1 MKHLNNFSWKP
12 IALVAFLCLFGRDM
26 LAQDDANLSTDQ
38 PVYVAGTTVTFNGS
52 GFNSG
57 EIVTIEVERI
67 ESDGD
72 TISTVTAPIEAVAND
87 NGEFVAEWQ
96 VPVEESQYDAELMAT
111 AKGAESDR
119 SAQIQFSGNIKVD
132 FRQSANNDA
141 GYGPNQI
148 HWINSILQ
156 QSNSTYA
163 EGMSSLQRVVLA
175 NIDATTD
182 NVHTLQFGHQFSKGG
197 HRAYD
202 FLTGNSL
209 DALTGWNV
217 AYENANGI
225 EAETIIGEYQCYEEL
240 GPPAGLVDLCNSL
253 HTITSSN
260 LASADEHVY
269 DVELPND
276 PFPGVQQRINTFEAL
291 YGNRYMRI
299 YGDQPIEN
307 AYFER
312 VVHSDDDL
320 GDSYVNY
327 NLVVVSASTALIYEL
342 GGHLAIGGVSATDTL
357 GLHWGLDQ
365 GAGSISGG
373 PYHFKLYGLGAA
385 PVADLNNY
393 DLEEY
398 VSLGAQD
405 NQIKAGDIIPLTCE
419 CEITGATATV
429 CPNSTHE
436 YCAPEGTVNSVWSI
450 SGNGTIVGSGN
461 CIEVMAGMSCGASYT
476 LTLTSTNDLGCVTEC
491 SVTVVA
497 EDTSAPEVS
506 ASGSVENETY
516 LGANPTAEEIE
527 AALGSA
533 TASDN
538 CYSTPSITIVDGSVT
553 INGCYRSQSRS
564 FSSTDECGNTTTAIR
579 MVTWLVDVTPPVI
592 TYTCASGVGV
602 NTNLGCN
609 PTTEEIEE
617 SLCTITVTDNCD
629 EEVEVVITNDTV
641 AGPGCTYTITR
652 GVVATDRYGNTSQT
666 TRGVTYKIDLDAPVL
681 TASGSV
687 EDGANLGGNPS
698 AEEIDAALGTAS
710 AFDVCDGD
718 LPVSTS
724 DGNVVVDGCNYSQT
738 RTFSAVDACGNES
751 SISRNISWIVDLE
764 EPVITYNCENT
775 STVTTDLGC
784 NPSQTEIEE
793 SLCTITVTDNC
804 DEEVV
809 IVVTYDTIPGTGCTF
824 TITRGVVATDRYGN
838 TSQTTRGVTYKIDLD
853 APVLTASGSVEDG
866 SDLGC
871 NPTAEEIDAA
881 LGFATAEDFCDGELP
896 VSSSDSNV
904 SENGCA
910 RSQTRAFSAMDECG
924 NESSVTRTISWK
936 VDVTAP
942 IFGELPAESTIDC
955 PAMPELVEASVND
968 ACGDFE
974 LAFTDVTTPGSCPA
988 NYSITRTWTATDAC
1002 GNSSSASQTI
1012 NVQDITAPVVLT
1024 PLADQFIQCQEEAVY
1039 GEPTFADACDNNLDV
1054 TYEVDSITLARGI
1067 RIIRSFTATDDCGN
1081 SVTDESAINIVI
1093 ENNPVL
1099 LNLPEL
1105 SEVVECGFIPQ
1116 PPVVDGQDVCGNSLE
1131 INFEEVIT
1139 GDNCYA
1145 TITRTWT
1152 AVDSD
1157 GNVSSATQIITVQDT
1172 TSPEIS
1178 AAGADATIECPAQPE
1193 FTAPTATDN
1202 CNDVQVVEVS
1212 DVTEAACGNTYSRT
1226 KTWKAI
1232 DACGNESGIVSQTI
1246 TVVDITA
1253 PSISAAGADDTIE
1266 CPTQPEFTAPSAS
1279 DDCDSNPTVELVSD
1293 ITSDGNCA
1301 GSYTQTKTWIAYD
1314 ACGNYSE
1321 TVSQTITVVDLTAPS
1336 ISAAGADATI
1346 ECPAEP
1352 AFTAPTA
1359 SDNCSNAQV
1368 VEVSDVTEAGCGNT
1382 YSRTKT
1388 WKAIDACGNES
1399 GVVSQTINVV
1409 DTTAPVIEELFDITG
1424 SCIDGTSFGTAVATD
1439 NCGNVE
1445 LSYVDEEICV
1455 YTTYSK
1461 GGWGSPSNSTPGQ
1474 YRDNNFD
1481 AAFPN
1486 GLTIGCANGSFTFTS
1501 AQAIEDWLPSGG
1513 GSAVLPA
1520 GNLVNPSADV
1530 FSNNFADQLIAAMLN
1545 TGFDAYDENLG
1556 ASGANLGNLTYASGT
1571 FAGMTINSVIAIAND
1586 VIGGCSSAYSGTA
1599 LSAAMESINLS
1610 FHEGDDNSGDF
1621 VCAFGDEDNQCAS
1634 IVERTWTA
1642 TDECGNTST
1651 ATQRLTIID
1660 DEAPVVSAAGADA
1673 IIECPAVPE
1682 FTAPTATDNCSDVS
1696 VIVISDVTEGTDCSY
1711 TRTITWA
1718 AADACGNRSQS
1729 VSQSITVIDN
1739 SAPQFTA
1746 CPAALTVECSDELP
1760 AIASNVEATD
1770 NCSAVSVQYVG
1781 ATSENGACSSTITRT
1796 WVATDACGNTT
1807 ECSQIITIL
1816 DTTAPQLNNLPAS
1829 EISIEC
1835 DAAVP
1840 AAAEVTIADN
1850 CDENPSLIFNET
1862 TVEGVCGYSIV
1873 RTWYGVD
1880 QCENVSETFTQ
1891 TINIEDNTAPVF
1903 NAYEYYV
1910 HIACGETAAAPTA
1923 TDNCGSVTVEL
1934 IQDQLQSGGC
1944 LGVWYRVYRATD
1956 ACGNYTDAEQFIA
1969 INDDLAPVLNGL
1981 PENATIECSDV
1992 VSNGNAGVTV
2002 SDNCDQEIEV
2012 IYTEEFIGQDDDCP
2026 ETYDI
2031 IRTWVATDD
2040 CENTT
2045 TATRTT
2051 QVQDT
2056 TAPVFVDFP
2065 ANITI
2070 SCDEEIPAVVYPVA
2084 TDNCDETVD
2093 VFFAEDMMPGSC
2105 PQNYFIYR
2113 VYRGHDNCG
2122 NEVVETQTITVV
2134 DETAPMF
2141 EEQANDFTYECNS
2154 VIPVIEPAAADNCG
2168 DITLTYIDS
2177 EVEGNSC
2184 YSTFMRMW
2192 TATDNCENSS
2202 MFVQSIHIQDTTA
2215 PVITGSY
2222 ELDRPCGDYIGI
2234 YVEAADNCSEVNIT
2248 YSDMMASGSCAGN
2261 VIRSYTATDL
2271 CGNVSATF
2279 TQVIHLIDEI
2289 APEVAYQN
2297 EDMTVECG
2305 DEYSVVP
2312 ASFTDS
2318 CDEELEI
2325 TTDFSSQATDCTTI
2339 ETYSWTATDHCGNT
2353 TTATTVVTIVDTTNP
2368 YFTSLPEDAT
2378 ISCEDVVP
2386 GFGIYAAADN
2396 CDSNVE
2402 IAVSESTLA
2411 GDCPQS
2417 YTLVRVYRA
2426 FDNCGNEAVETRYV
2440 FVMDETAPVFA
2451 EQNNAFTYECGADVP
2466 VIEPSATDNCGD
2478 VSLTY
2483 QDADFNGNTCQ
2494 GVIVR
2499 TWSAAD
2505 ACGNNSSFTQY
2516 ITIVDTQAPV
2526 VNAYEVE
2533 IDMPCDNVSNNVM
2546 ITASDCNDF
2555 TIDFNDEYVSGG
2567 CAGRIIR
2574 TYTISD
2580 ACGNVTAGLIQQII
2594 ELVDEVAPSVEVAP
2608 SDVTIECGEEVP
2620 SYEPVWSDNCDQE
2633 LFLTAIS
2640 GIAQDDCTTII
2651 SQSWTAVDHCGNS
2664 TTISRSV
2671 TIVDSTAPV
2680 FTSVPTNE
2688 ERDCNAD
2695 DVVATASAE
2704 DICSDVTVSH
2714 NDVVVPGSCPASYTV
2729 ERTYTA
2735 TDACGNSAY
2744 YTQYINVSD
2753 NTAPVWGENGNTFMY
2768 ECGSEADV
2776 VTPAVS
2782 DNCSEYTLSYT
2793 DGNPTQGTCTPMF
2806 ERSWIAVDACG
2817 NASAPFV
2824 QYISF
2829 EDTTEPVLN
2838 GCPENLVLNCNDELP
2853 TPASVT
2859 AFDGCDSDVQIFFDE
2874 QFIGDAPAE
2883 GSIADC
2889 NLITPARPTGNPCG
2903 YPYDWSMVMFGMPT
2917 AHRWYQVVDGSIAQ
2931 YPGDSLHLVAQLDNV
2946 LNPGTGW
2953 NVDVWFN
2960 GGMDWSA
2967 WSNQSF
2973 PTSFKADCGGVDANF
2988 ASWTYFLLQAGSGAE
3003 MAGYGN
3009 YTGSSIN
3016 LVHAPANNYF
3026 GFQLGDGANN
3036 YNAADNG
3043 FGGWFSYNGSFRPN
3057 TNQSFTT
3064 ISGGGDFA
3072 FELDC
3077 CPDYTIERQWT
3088 AIDCSGNTATC
3099 SQTISFSPSAAS
3111 NGGNEGQSTID
3122 QEAVSNER
3130 VGSTIT
3136 VSPNPANTTALFTFK
3151 AANSAKTTVE
3161 VMDLT
3166 GKKVADVFMGTV
3178 DAGASYVVNFDVSN
3192 LATGV
3197 YTYRLING
3205 TEVKVDR
3212 LIIRQ

>member
-1 MKHLNNFSWKP
+1 
-12 IALVAFLCLFGRDM
+12 
-26 LAQDDANLSTDQ
+26 
-38 PVYVAGTTVTFNGS
+38 
-52 GFNSG
+52 
-57 EIVTIEVERI
+57 
-67 ESDGD
+67 
-72 TISTVTAPIEAVAND
+72 
-87 NGEFVAEWQ
+87 
-96 VPVEESQYDAELMAT
+96 
-111 AKGAESDR
+111 
-119 SAQIQFSGNIKVD
+119 
-132 FRQSANNDA
+132 
-141 GYGPNQI
+141 
-148 HWINSILQ
+148 
-156 QSNSTYA
+156 
-163 EGMSSLQRVVLA
+163 LQRVILLNVP
-175 NIDATTD
+175 ATAG
-182 NVHTLQFGHQFSKGG
+182 NLHSLQLGHQFTKGG
-197 HRAYD
+197 HHAYD

-209 DALTGWNV
+209 GSSTGWNV
-217 AYENANGI
+217 AYANYNDYLASTEANAEDI
-225 EAETIIGEYQCYEEL
+225 LYAWQCAEEI
-240 GPPAGLVDLCNSL
+240 GPPADMDNICADL
-253 HTITSSN
+253 HDPAIG
-260 LASADEHVY
+260 Y
-269 DVELPND
+269 YFDVELPDD
-276 PFPGVQQRINTFEAL
+276 PFISIDGSVQDKIDAYEAEF
-291 YGNRYMRI
+291 GNRYIRV
-299 YGDQPIEN
+299 YGNAEITD
-307 AYFER
+307 AYFTCVEHD
-312 VVHSDDDL
+312 VPNLGDT
-320 GDSYVNY
+320 GDSYATY
-327 NLVVVSASTALIYEL
+327 ILVLETTSTNIIFEI
-342 GGHLAIGGVSATDTL
+342 GGHLAMGGFDNS
-357 GLHWGLDQ
+357 GMNWGPNL
-365 GAGSISGG
+365 GAGSINGG
-373 PYHFKLYGLGAA
+373 PYHFKLFGLGGS
-385 PVADLNNY
+385 VNTTSCTLN
-393 DLEEY
+393 EY

-405 NQIKAGDIIPLTCE
+405 NQITAGDIIPLTCD
-419 CEITGATATV
+419 CSISGTTGPV
-429 CPNSTHE
+429 CPNSNSQ
-436 YCAPEGTVNSVWSI
+436 YCAPSNAVSTTWSI
-450 SGNGTIVGSGN
+450 SGNGSIVGTGN
-461 CIEVMAGMSCGASYT
+461 CIQVVAGSGCGQSYT
-476 LTLTSTNDLGCVTEC
+476 LSLEYTNDQGCTSSCEI
-491 SVTVVA
+491 TVMV
-497 EDTSAPEVS
+497 EDTTAPVIT
-506 ASGSVENETY
+506 ANGSVDNGAD
-516 LGANPTAEEIE
+516 LGANPTAEEID

-533 TASDN
+533 TANDN
-538 CYSTPSITIVDGSVT
+538 CENYPAVISVDGSVSAD
-553 INGCYRSQSRS
+553 GCYRSQTRT
-564 FSSTDECGNTTTAIR
+564 FTATDGCGNTATDSRTIS
-579 MVTWLVDVTPPVI
+579 WLVDVEAPII
-592 TYTCASGVGV
+592 TYNCASSVGV
-602 NTNLGCN
+602 NTDLGCN
-609 PTTEEIEE
+609 PSTQEIEE
-617 SLCTITVTDNCD
+617 TLCTITVTDNCD
-629 EEVEVVITNDTV
+629 EEVEVIITNDTI

-652 GVVATDRYGNTSQT
+652 GVVATDRYGNTAT
-666 TRGVTYKIDLDAPVL
+666 TSRSVSYKIDFDAPVL

-687 EDGANLGGNPS
+687 EDGANLGGNPT
-698 AEEIDAALGTAS
+698 AEEIDAALGSAT

-718 LPVSTS
+718 LPVSSS
-724 DGNVVVDGCNYSQT
+724 DNDVVIDGCNYSQT
-738 RTFSAVDACGNES
+738 RTFSAMDECGNES
-751 SISRNISWIVDLE
+751 SISRTISWIVDLE
-764 EPVITYNCENT
+764 APVITYNCASSVGVNI
-775 STVTTDLGC
+775 DLGC
-784 NPSQTEIEE
+784 NPSTEEIEE
-793 SLCTITVTDNC
+793 TLCIITTTDNC
-804 DEEVV
+804 DEEVEV
-809 IVVTYDTIPGTGCTF
+809 IITNDTIAGPGCTY

-838 TSQTTRGVTYKIDLD
+838 TATTSRGVSYKIDLD

-881 LGFATAEDFCDGELP
+881 LGSATAEDFCDGELP
-896 VSSSDSNV
+896 VSTSDSEV
-904 SENGCA
+904 SENGCS
-910 RSQTRAFSAMDECG
+910 RSQTRSFSAMDECG
-924 NESSVTRTISWK
+924 NESTITRTISWK
-936 VDVTAP
+936 IDVTAP
-942 IFGELPAESTIDC
+942 IFAELPAESTIDC
-955 PAMPELVEASVND
+955 PAIPELAQASVTD
-968 ACGDFE
+968 GCGDFNLTFE
-974 LAFTDVTTPGSCPA
+974 DVTTPGSCPA
-988 NYSITRTWTATDAC
+988 NYSVTRTWSATDAC
-1002 GNSSSASQTI
+1002 GNSSSAVQTI
-1012 NVQDITAPVVLT
+1012 SVQDVTAPIVLT
-1024 PLADQFIQCQEEAVY
+1024 PLADQFIQCQEEGIF
-1039 GEPTFADACDNNLDV
+1039 GEPTFADACDDNLDV
-1054 TYEVDSITLARGI
+1054 TYDVDTVMLARGM
-1067 RIIRSFTATDDCGN
+1067 RIVRSFTATDDCGN

-1105 SEVVECGFIPQ
+1105 SEVVECGSIPQ

-1152 AVDSD
+1152 AVDSN
-1157 GNVSSATQIITVQDT
+1157 GNVSSATQVITVQDT

-1178 AAGADATIECPAQPE
+1178 AAGADATIECPEQPE
-1193 FTAPTATDN
+1193 FTAPSATDN

-1212 DVTEAACGNTYSRT
+1212 DVTESACGNTYSRT
-1226 KTWKAI
+1226 KTWKAV
-1232 DACGNESGIVSQTI
+1232 DVCGNESATVSQTI
-1246 TVVDITA
+1246 TVVDQTA
-1253 PSISAAGADDTIE
+1253 PSISAAGADATIE
-1266 CPTQPEFTAPSAS
+1266 CPAQPEFTAPSAS
-1279 DDCDSNPTVELVSD
+1279 DNCDNNPIVELVSD
-1293 ITSDGNCA
+1293 IITEGNCA
-1301 GSYTQTKTWIAYD
+1301 GSYIQTKTWVAYD

-1321 TVSQTITVVDLTAPS
+1321 TVSQTITVVDQTAPS

-1359 SDNCSNAQV
+1359 SDNCSDAQV

-1388 WKAIDACGNES
+1388 WKAVDACGNES
-1399 GVVSQTINVV
+1399 ETVSQTINVV
-1409 DTTAPVIEELFDITG
+1409 DTTAPVIEELDNITG
-1424 SCIDGTSFGTAVATD
+1424 SCIEGTSFGTAVATD

-1520 GNLVNPSADV
+1520 GNIVNPSADV
-1530 FSNNFADQLIAAMLN
+1530 FSNNFADQLIAAILN
-1545 TGFDAYDENLG
+1545 TGFDAYDEDLG

-1586 VIGGCSSAYSGTA
+1586 VIGGCSTAYTGTQL
-1599 LSAAMESINLS
+1599 LSAMEAVNLS
-1610 FHEGDDNSGDF
+1610 FHEGADNSGAF
-1621 VCAFGDEDNQCAS
+1621 NCAFGDEDNQCAI

-1660 DEAPVVSAAGADA
+1660 DEAPVVSEPGADMV
-1673 IIECPAVPE
+1673 IECPAVPV
-1682 FTAPTATDNCSDVS
+1682 FTAPTATDNCSDVT
-1696 VIVISDVTEGTDCSY
+1696 VLVISDVTEGSDCSY

-1718 AADACGNRSQS
+1718 AADACGNRSES

-1746 CPAALTVECSDELP
+1746 CPAALTIECSDELP
-1760 AIASNVEATD
+1760 VVATNVEATD
-1770 NCSAVSVQYVG
+1770 NCSAVSVQYLG
-1781 ATSENGACSSTITRT
+1781 ETSENGDCSSTITRT
-1796 WVATDACGNTT
+1796 WVATDACGNST
-1807 ECSQIITIL
+1807 ECTQTITIV
-1816 DTTAPQLNNLPAS
+1816 DTTAPQLSNLPAS

-1835 DAAVP
+1835 DANVP
-1840 AAAEVTIADN
+1840 AAAEVTITDN
-1850 CDENPSLIFNET
+1850 CDANASLIFNEA
-1862 TVEGVCGYSIV
+1862 TVDGDCGYSIV

-1880 QCENVSETFTQ
+1880 QCGNVSETFTQ
-1891 TINIEDNTAPVF
+1891 NINIQDNTAPVF
-1903 NAYEYYV
+1903 DAYEYYV
-1910 HIACGETAAAPTA
+1910 HITCGETAPAPTA
-1923 TDNCGSVTVEL
+1923 TDNCGNVTVEL

-1956 ACGNYTDAEQFIA
+1956 ACGNYTDAEQFVS
-1969 INDDLAPVLNGL
+1969 INDDVAPVLNGL
-1981 PENATIECSDV
+1981 PENTTVECSDV
-1992 VSNGNAGVTV
+1992 VLNGNGGVTV

-2045 TATRTT
+2045 TETRTIH
-2051 QVQDT
+2051 VQDT

-2065 ANITI
+2065 ANLTI
-2070 SCDEEIPAVVYPVA
+2070 SCDEEVPAVVYPTA
-2084 TDNCDETVD
+2084 SDNCDSNVEI
-2093 VFFAEDMMPGSC
+2093 FFAEDVMAGTC

-2113 VYRGHDNCG
+2113 VYRGQDNCG

-2141 EEQANDFTYECNS
+2141 EEQNNEFTYECNTE
-2154 VIPVIEPAAADNCG
+2154 IPVIEP
-2168 DITLTYIDS
+2168 
-2177 EVEGNSC
+2177 
-2184 YSTFMRMW
+2184 M
-2192 TATDNCENSS
+2192 ATDNCGNVSLSYTDSEAEGNNCYSTLTRVWTAIDNCDNSS
-2202 MFVQSIHIQDTTA
+2202 WFTQTIHIQDTTA
-2215 PVITGSY
+2215 PVISGSN
-2222 ELDRPCGDYIGI
+2222 ELDRPCGDFIGI
-2234 YVEAADNCSEVNIT
+2234 YVEATDNCSEVNIT
-2248 YSDMMASGSCAGN
+2248 YTDMIVSGSCAGN
-2261 VIRSYTATDL
+2261 VLRSYTATDL
-2271 CGNVSATF
+2271 CGNVSNTF
-2279 TQVIHLIDEI
+2279 VQVIHLTDEI
-2289 APEVAYQN
+2289 APEVTYQTEN
-2297 EDMTVECG
+2297 MTVECG

-2312 ASFTDS
+2312 ASFNDN
-2318 CDEELEI
+2318 CDEELDI
-2325 TTDFSSQATDCTTI
+2325 TSDFTSEATECTTI
-2339 ETYSWTATDHCGNT
+2339 ETYSWTATDHCGNS

-2368 YFTSLPEDAT
+2368 YFTSLPEDASV
-2378 ISCEDVVP
+2378 SCDEEVP
-2386 GFGIYAAADN
+2386 GFGTYDAADN
-2396 CDSNVE
+2396 CDNDVE
-2402 IAVSESTLA
+2402 IAVSETTIA

-2417 YTLVRVYRA
+2417 YTIVRVYRA
-2426 FDNCGNEAVETRYV
+2426 YDNCGNEAVETRYV

-2451 EQNNAFTYECGADVP
+2451 DQSSSYTYECGTDVP
-2466 VIEPSATDNCGD
+2466 VIEPSASDNCGD
-2478 VSLTY
+2478 VTLSY
-2483 QDADFNGNTCQ
+2483 QDADFNGNSCE

-2499 TWSAAD
+2499 TWYASD
-2505 ACGNNSSFTQY
+2505 ACGNSSSFSQY

-2526 VNAYEVE
+2526 VNAFE
-2533 IDMPCDNVSNNVM
+2533 IEIEMPCDNVSNEVM
-2546 ITASDCNDF
+2546 ISATDCNEV

-2574 TYTISD
+2574 SYTVTD
-2580 ACGNVTAGLIQQII
+2580 ACGNQTAGLIQQII
-2594 ELVDEVAPSVEVAP
+2594 TLVDEIAPSVEIAP
-2608 SDVTIECGEEVP
+2608 SDLTIECGEEVP
-2620 SYEPVWSDNCDQE
+2620 SYEPTWSDNCDQD
-2633 LFLTAIS
+2633 LILTAVS

-2651 SQSWTAVDHCGNS
+2651 SQSWTAEDHCGNS
-2664 TTISRSV
+2664 TTISRTV

-2680 FTSVPTNE
+2680 FTSVPQNE

-2695 DVVATASAE
+2695 DVVATATAE

-2714 NDVVVPGSCPASYTV
+2714 IDVVVPGSCPASYTI

-2753 NTAPVWGENGNTFMY
+2753 NTAPVWGENGNTFVY
-2768 ECGSEADV
+2768 ECGAEADV
-2776 VTPAVS
+2776 VAPVVS

-2793 DGNPTQGTCTPMF
+2793 DGNPTQGACTPMF

-2817 NASAPFV
+2817 NASAAFV

-2829 EDTTEPVLN
+2829 EDTTEPVLS

-2874 QFIGDAPAE
+2874 QFIGNAPAD

-2889 NLITPARPTGNPCG
+2889 NLITPARPAGNSCG
-2903 YPYDWSMVMFGMPT
+2903 YPYDWSMVMFSMPT
-2917 AHRWYQVVDGSIAQ
+2917 AHRWYQVVDGSLVQ
-2931 YPGDSLHLVAQLDNV
+2931 YPGGSLHLVAQLDNV

-2960 GGMDWSA
+2960 GGMDWST
-2967 WSNQSF
+2967 WSTQSF

-3003 MAGYGN
+3003 MTGYGN

-3016 LVHAPANNYF
+3016 MVHAPANNYF

-3064 ISGGGDFA
+3064 ISGGGDLA

-3077 CPDYTIERQWT
+3077 CPDYSIERQWT

-3099 SQTISFSPSAAS
+3099 TQTISFSPSAPS
-3111 NGGNEGQSTID
+3111 TGGNEGQSTID

-3166 GKKVADVFMGTV
+3166 GKKVADVFVGAV
-3178 DAGASYVVNFDVSN
+3178 EAGASYVVNFDVSN